1 MRHTKIVATLGPA
14 TDDAEVL
21 GALVAAG
28 LDVARLNASHAGPA
42 ELATRLEAIRQ
53 ASEQAGRPIAVM
65 LDLAGSK
72 LRVGDIGEGTR
83 LVEGERFVL
92 TSAEVVGDSGR
103 ANINYEGLAK
113 DVSIDDRILLDD
125 GHIELIVES
134 SGGEEVVTRV
144 VVGGELSSHKGVNVP
159 GVNLGVESV
168 TRYDRAMVEWAIAKG
183 VDLVAQSFVRHADDI
198 RSLKTLMRDTPI
210 PVVAKIEKYEAIE
223 GLEEIVRAADA
234 VMIARGDLGVETA
247 VESVPVLQ
255 RRILS
260 VSRASGTPVIVATQM
275 LESMTHAS
283 RPTRAESSDV
293 ANAIFDQVD
302 AVMLSGETAV
312 GDHPALVVET
322 MRKIVTSA
330 EGSVHDMPAE
340 AVYRSGGARHDVP
353 EALSAAV
360 CDLAQDLD
368 LAAIITATQSG
379 ATARSVVRHRP
390 MTPVVAAT
398 PYEAVAR
405 SLQIV
410 WGVHPVVVPLADDTD
425 EMIESVVAAT
435 RDRGLVS
442 PGDRVVVTAGIS
454 TRVQGATDL
463 ILVRIVPE

>member
-1 MRHTKIVATLGPA
+1 MRHTKIVVTLGPA
-14 TDDAEVL
+14 TDDPEVL
-21 GALVAAG
+21 RALIDAG
-28 LDVARLNASHAGPA
+28 MDVARLNASHAGPA
-42 ELATRLEAIRQ
+42 ELAVRLEAVRQ
-53 ASEQAGRPIAVM
+53 TSEQVGRPVAVM

-72 LRVGDIGEGTR
+72 LRVGDILEGTR
-83 LVEGERFVL
+83 LLAGEQFVL
-92 TSAEVVGDSGR
+92 TSAEGVGDLQR
-103 ANINYEGLAK
+103 AHINYEGLAK

-125 GHIELIVES
+125 GRIELVVES
-134 SGGEEVVTRV
+134 TGGGEAVTRV
-144 VVGGELSSHKGVNVP
+144 VEGGELSSHKGVNVP
-159 GVNLGVESV
+159 GVTLDVEAV

-210 PVVAKIEKYEAIE
+210 PVVAKIEKYEAVE
-223 GLEEIVRAADA
+223 GLDEIVQVADA

-322 MRKIVTSA
+322 MERIVTAA
-330 EGSVHDMPAE
+330 EGSIHAMPAE

-379 ATARSVVRHRP
+379 ATARSVARHRP
-390 MTPVVAAT
+390 VTPVVAAT
-398 PYEAVAR
+398 PSEAVAR
-405 SLQIV
+405 SLQIA
-410 WGVHPVVVPLADDTD
+410 WGVHPVVVPLASDTD
-425 EMIESVVAAT
+425 EMIESVVTAT

-442 PGDRVVVTAGIS
+442 PGERVVVTAGVT
-454 TRVQGATDL
+454 TRARGATDL
-463 ILVRIVPE
+463 ILVRTVPE